1 MKPEQ
6 RKPEPVKS
14 EPVEA
19 GRGGGAG
26 VFGRAGAV
34 LRRAR
39 AWRLLPLLAAVAL
52 LWRQPQWAHHALAG
66 FLAAVFGLYLL
77 RHLVLLTS
85 ALHPKAEFPRPKREL
100 PTVTVLVPC
109 HNEARV
115 VDGLTRALAAL
126 DYPADRLDVVFVD
139 DRSADATGD
148 LLERAA
154 ADRPRWRVLRRA
166 PDAVG
171 GKSAALNE
179 VLESVRGEITVV
191 YDADHQPRPDSL
203 RALVR
208 VFDDPA
214 VAAAQGR
221 CVVRNPGDSLI
232 ARLVAVDY
240 LCGYLVNMAGRRAA
254 FGLPA
259 YGGANCAVRTSVLR
273 ELGGWNTDSVTED
286 TDLTVRVWLSG
297 RKVGY
302 AEDAVDTELA
312 VTTLRGYWRQRYRWA
327 RGHQQVCADYRGALL
342 RSRHF
347 GPLGKVEATLFLYLY
362 HVPVLCAVA
371 LLLAALEASWPGLA
385 LTVPL
390 WPVAPLML
398 AGPVLEIGGG
408 LIRAGTRRRE
418 VLLLL
423 LFPALFVVSML
434 LCTRAL
440 IDRLAGSGY
449 SWVKTERTATRPNAA
464 AAAAG
469 SEL

>member
-1 MKPEQ
+1 MK
-6 RKPEPVKS
+6 R
-14 EPVEA
+14 
-19 GRGGGAG
+19 
-26 VFGRAGAV
+26 
-34 LRRAR
+34 LR
-39 AWRLLPLLAAVAL
+39 WLLPAAAVGL
-52 LWRQPQWAHHALAG
+52 LSGLLCWRPLWVHHALAG

-77 RHLVLLTS
+77 RHLVLLAG
-85 ALHPKAEFPRPKREL
+85 ALHARTEPAPAAGEPPS
-100 PTVTVLVPC
+100 VTVLVPC
-109 HNEARV
+109 HNEAKV

-139 DRSADATGD
+139 DRSADDTGER
-148 LLERAA
+148 LERAA
-154 ADRPRWRVLRRA
+154 AAHPNWRVLRRA
-166 PDAVG
+166 ADAVG

-179 VLESVRGEITVV
+179 ALELVRGEVTVV
-191 YDADHQPRPDSL
+191 FDADHQPEPGCL

-208 VFDDPA
+208 VFDDPGT
-214 VAAAQGR
+214 AAAQGR

-240 LCGYLVNMAGRRAA
+240 LCGYLVDMAGRRSA

-273 ELGGWNTDSVTED
+273 GLGGWNTDSVTED
-286 TDLTVRVWLSG
+286 TDLTVRVWLAG
-297 RKVGY
+297 HRVGY

-327 RGHQQVCADYRGALL
+327 RGHQQVCADHRGALL
-342 RSRHF
+342 RSRH
-347 GPLGKVEATLFLYLY
+347 LGLPGKAEALMFLYLY

-371 LLLAALEASWPGLA
+371 LLLAGVEASWPGSA

-408 LIRAGTRRRE
+408 LVRAGTRRRE

-423 LFPALFVVSML
+423 LFPALFALSVL

-440 IDRLAGSGY
+440 IDRRIGAAY
-449 SWVKTERTATRPNAA
+449 SWVKTERTAAAPNAA
-464 AAAAG
+464 IGAG
-469 SEL
+469 L

>member
-1 MKPEQ
+1 MK
-6 RKPEPVKS
+6 
-14 EPVEA
+14 
-19 GRGGGAG
+19 
-26 VFGRAGAV
+26 
-34 LRRAR
+34 RAR
-39 AWRLLPLLAAVAL
+39 WALSAMLAVAAAGL
-52 LWRQPQWAHHALAG
+52 LWWRPAWAHHALAG
-66 FLAAVFGLYLL
+66 FLAGVFGLYLL
-77 RHLVLLTS
+77 RHLVLLAG
-85 ALHPKAEFPRPKREL
+85 ALHAPARPADEQGEL
-100 PTVTVLVPC
+100 PSVTVLVPC

-139 DRSADATGD
+139 DRSADDTGT

-154 ADRPRWRVLRRA
+154 EAHPRWRVLRRA
-166 PDAVG
+166 ADAVG

-179 VLESVRGEITVV
+179 ALELVRGEITVV
-191 YDADHQPRPDSL
+191 FDADHQPEPGCL

-208 VFDDPA
+208 AFDDPGTG
-214 VAAAQGR
+214 AAQGR

-240 LCGYLVNMAGRRAA
+240 LCGYLVNMAGRRSA

-273 ELGGWNTDSVTED
+273 ELGGWNVDSVTED

-297 RKVGY
+297 RRVGY

-327 RGHQQVCADYRGALL
+327 RGHQQVCADHRDALL
-342 RSRHF
+342 RSRHL
-347 GPLGKVEATLFLYLY
+347 GALGKVEALLFLYLY

-371 LLLAALEASWPGLA
+371 LLLAGVEASWPGLA

-408 LIRAGTRRRE
+408 LVRAGTRRRE
-418 VLLLL
+418 VFLLL
-423 LFPALFVVSML
+423 LFPALFVLSML

-440 IDRLAGSGY
+440 IDRRVGSAY
-449 SWVKTERTATRPNAA
+449 SWVKTERTAAAPNAA
-464 AAAAG
+464 IGAR
-469 SEL
+469 L